1 MSSKKTRNGTKTY
14 PGLELKPHEEELK
27 LQIDAGIPAI
37 YVETTEWERFEATL
51 ERVSNDSDKDIRCW
65 NPLSGFEGDDDD
77 DCTDFIS
84 LIRKLSGEYA
94 VPDWDITVIEH
105 ADRYFQD
112 PDPMIMFAVMLKKL
126 RKIDHQIIVVAP
138 SLHLPDAIRQEF
150 SIIEFPLPDRDDIE
164 TILTNVITGSMA
176 DSHNDILDSVRGLG
190 TTEIRN
196 AFAKVAKR
204 HGKITAEEI
213 VHLVAEKEQIIRK
226 SGYLDFIKPDKGMDD
241 IGGLENLKAWLKTR
255 QIAFGAKARR
265 QNLQAPKGV
274 LLLGIPGTGKSL
286 SAKSVASVWKMPLL
300 RLDMARIFGGLVG
313 ESEANMRNT
322 IKVAESM
329 EPCVLWIDEI
339 EKGLS
344 GGQGGERDGG
354 TSARV
359 FGTFLTW
366 MQEKQKEVFIF
377 ATANDVSKLPPELLR
392 KGRFD
397 EIFFVDLPDQDARE
411 SIFKIHLSL
420 KQQNKKIPDDLL
432 EQTEGF
438 SGAEIETI
446 VNEAHFKAHEDKYNA
461 GNDSQDNPLIACTHL
476 IDATGSIVP
485 LAKTMKE
492 DIERLR
498 DWAKARC
505 RAASDSKNPPKIP
518 TGDQYIRLPQEE
530 TNIFIKRNTSKDQ

>member
-1 MSSKKTRNGTKTY
+1 MGIEK
-14 PGLELKPHEEELK
+14 ELKT
-27 LQIDAGIPAI
+27 QIDAGVSAI
-37 YVETTEWERFEATL
+37 YVETTEWERFEAALAQATGGSKKT
-51 ERVSNDSDKDIRCW
+51 VTHW
-65 NPLSGFEGDDDD
+65 NPLDGLDGEDGPSDL
-77 DCTDFIS
+77 IS
-84 LIRKLSGEYA
+84 LIQKLCDESEP
-94 VPDWDITVIEH
+94 PDWNITVIEH
-105 ADRYFQD
+105 ADRYFHD
-112 PDPMIMFAVMLKKL
+112 PDPPIMFAVLLRKL
-126 RKIDHQIIVVAP
+126 RRLEHQIIVVAP
-138 SLHLPDAIRQEF
+138 SLHLPEVIRREF
-150 SIIEFPLPDRDDIE
+150 SIIDFPLPDRNDIKR
-164 TILTNVITGSMA
+164 ILEDTGLDSMA

-204 HGKITAEEI
+204 YRKITAEEI

-226 SGYLDFIKPDKGMDD
+226 SGYLEYIKADKDMDDD
-241 IGGLENLKAWLKTR
+241 IGGLENLKSWLKTR
-255 QIAFGAKARR
+255 EIAFGAKARR
-265 QNLQAPKGV
+265 RNLQTPKGV
-274 LLLGIPGTGKSL
+274 MLLGIPGTGKSL

-366 MQEKQKEVFIF
+366 MQEKQKEIFIF

-397 EIFFVDLPDQDARE
+397 EIFFVDLPDQAARK
-411 SIFKIHLSL
+411 SIFEIHL
-420 KQQNKKIPDDLL
+420 KKKDQKTKPTDELL
-432 EQTEGF
+432 GKTEGF

-446 VNEAHFKAHEDKYNA
+446 VNEAHFKAHEANHKS
-461 GNDSQDNPLIACTHL
+461 GNDAQDNPDIAVQHL
-476 IDATGSIVP
+476 IGAVEKLVP
-485 LAKTMKE
+485 LSQTMKE
-492 DIERLR
+492 GIMELR
-498 DWAKARC
+498 KWAKARC
-505 RAASDSKNPPKIP
+505 RPANRGEPPKIP
-518 TGDQYIRLPQEE
+518 SGDKSPRLPQEE
-530 TNIFIKRNTSKDQ
+530 TNIFIKRKTSEGE